1 MLKQGEELITLSNG
15 KEYSVVSSIV
25 YEGNNYVC
33 ILDTNDFKDYKF
45 CLYEN
50 DELTIV
56 KDYNLLEILIS
67 KFNTD
72 LKNNISKIIDEK

>member
-1 MLKQGEELITLSNG
+1 MLKQCEELITLSNG

-56 KDYNLLEILIS
+56 KNYELLEILIS

>member
-33 ILDTNDFKDYKF
+33 ILDTLEFKDYKF
-45 CLYEN
+45 CLYED

-56 KDYNLLEILIS
+56 KNFDLLEVLIS
-67 KFNTD
+67 KFNAD
-72 LKNNISKIIDEK
+72 LKNNISKIINDK

>member
-1 MLKQGEELITLSNG
+1 MLKQCEELITLSNG

-33 ILDTNDFKDYKF
+33 ILDTLEFKDYKF
-45 CLYEN
+45 CLYED

-56 KDYNLLEILIS
+56 KDFDLLEVLIS
-67 KFNTD
+67 KFNAD
-72 LKNNISKIIDEK
+72 LKNNISKIINDK